1 MSKVTIFPTH
11 IYFGDTYTTYDEL
24 FTPIIN
30 EVHPGW
36 RIKVNPSNALAFEY
50 VDAEGVG
57 HEMGSV
63 PAPSVQ
69 PPSA

>member
-36 RIKVNPSNALAFEY
+36 RIKVNTVSNALVF
-50 VDAEGVG
+50 
-57 HEMGSV
+57 
-63 PAPSVQ
+63 
-69 PPSA
+69 